1 MNTSGSSARYF
12 ALLVFRSPTR
22 LLVKLRGRCVC
33 CAPETIAAH
42 CSLTI
47 RSSRA
52 RFAALFVRYR
62 LPHRSAATQAGLTQ
76 ALGVVTRITGNWMF
90 RFLIFCLV
98 FLIYVGALLTVLVL
112 TLVGP
117 AITEAIG
124 LDETNSLVSY
134 TVGLLSGV
142 IAAAT
147 IFGMPVVLLNINANL
162 RRAVELLETMRQPPD
177 LLTSVAPVLVDHA
190 LDSLIDA

>member
-1 MNTSGSSARYF
+1 
-12 ALLVFRSPTR
+12 
-22 LLVKLRGRCVC
+22 
-33 CAPETIAAH
+33 
-42 CSLTI
+42 
-47 RSSRA
+47 
-52 RFAALFVRYR
+52 
-62 LPHRSAATQAGLTQ
+62 
-76 ALGVVTRITGNWMF
+76 MF